1 MPDEHDQRKIIN
13 DISDLKNKLY
23 PVISEVRRMTKQKT
37 IGWVGLGLGSV
48 SLLLSSYVIF
58 RIWERGW

>member
-23 PVISEVRRMTKQKT
+23 PVISEVRRMPKQKT

-48 SLLLSSYVIF
+48 SLLLSSYIAF
-58 RIWERGW
+58 KILERGW

>member
-1 MPDEHDQRKIIN
+1 VPDEHDQRKIIN

-23 PVISEVRRMTKQKT
+23 PVISEVRRMAKQKT

>member
-13 DISDLKNKLY
+13 DIADLKKKLY

-48 SLLLSSYVIF
+48 SLLLSSYAAF
-58 RIWERGW
+58 KIWERGW

>member
-13 DISDLKNKLY
+13 DIADLKNKLY

-37 IGWVGLGLGSV
+37 IGWVGLGLSSI
-48 SLLLSSYVIF
+48 SLLLSSYAAF
-58 RIWERGW
+58 KIWERGW

>member
-13 DISDLKNKLY
+13 DIADLKNKLY

-48 SLLLSSYVIF
+48 SLLLSSYVAFKIL
-58 RIWERGW
+58 ERGW